1 MLLDHVRVPRTHLL
15 NKQGDVTPEG
25 KYVSPYKD
33 KSKRFGAV
41 LGTLSGGRVG
51 ITGLATCNLIM
62 AVTISLRF
70 VGNFHSIF
78 HDLLGRNAKRRDA
91 KPI

>member
-1 MLLDHVRVPRTHLL
+1 MDNVRIPRTNLL

-25 KYVSPYKD
+25 KYMSPFKD

-41 LGTLSGGRVG
+41 LGTLSGGRVT

-62 AVTISLRF
+62 AVTIAVRYDNSENL
-70 VGNFHSIF
+70 
-78 HDLLGRNAKRRDA
+78 AKTVYCFS
-91 KPI
+91 PVV

>member
-1 MLLDHVRVPRTHLL
+1 M

-25 KYVSPYKD
+25 KYVSPFKN
-33 KSKRFGAV
+33 KSERFGAV

-62 AVTISLRF
+62 AITIALRYKKK
-70 VGNFHSIF
+70 IF
-78 HDLLGRNAKRRDA
+78 LILWQNN
-91 KPI
+91 

>member
-1 MLLDHVRVPRTHLL
+1 MRIPRTSLL

-25 KYVSPYKD
+25 IYVSPYKD

-51 ITGLATCNLIM
+51 ITGLAACNLIM
-62 AVTISLRF
+62 AVTIAVR
-70 VGNFHSIF
+70 
-78 HDLLGRNAKRRDA
+78 
-91 KPI
+91 

>member
-1 MLLDHVRVPRTHLL
+1 M

-25 KYVSPYKD
+25 EYVSPFKN
-33 KSKRFGAV
+33 KSERFGAV

-62 AVTISLRF
+62 AITIALR
-70 VGNFHSIF
+70 
-78 HDLLGRNAKRRDA
+78 
-91 KPI
+91 